1 MRWRSSLVAA
11 GALGLLLWAASST
24 AEAQDYYNNRNGAP
38 YTSGYTPQNYNYGAY
53 GYMTPAPFAVGNV
66 PQRTYPY
73 YGSYYY
79 GAYPQYG
86 YTYGGP
92 LLYGRFGDGGRVGY
106 RFGWW

>member
-1 MRWRSSLVAA
+1 MRWRSSLLAA
-11 GALGLLLWAASST
+11 GALGLLIWAASS
-24 AEAQDYYNNRNGAP
+24 AAQAQDYYNNRNGAP
-38 YTSGYTPQNYNYGAY
+38 YTYSYTPQNYNYGAY
-53 GYMTPAPFAVGNV
+53 GYMTPAPFTVGNV
-66 PQRTYPY
+66 PQYTYPY

-92 LLYGRFGDGGRVGY
+92 LLYGRFGDGGRVRY